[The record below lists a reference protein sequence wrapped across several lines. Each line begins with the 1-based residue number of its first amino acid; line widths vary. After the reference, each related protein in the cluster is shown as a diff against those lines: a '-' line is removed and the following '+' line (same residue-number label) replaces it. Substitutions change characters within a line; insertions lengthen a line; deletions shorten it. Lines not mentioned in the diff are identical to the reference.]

1 MTPSALPMP
10 HTPQIYLENP
20 DPARRSLVNQ
30 TLAHLAT
37 PNTLAGQGTQ
47 ATLTAFIGQA
57 NSQTIAEA
65 VQIHGAEAVQTAAA
79 TLADR
84 LDAYRAGGMPEAD
97 ILTRCQQ
104 GEPLADLA
112 VPLTPA
118 QQTALADLVLMPRRE
133 LGRAEL
139 VSAMAEMGRGRDT
152 DLARALGIPTGF
164 ASYTGLVRELLS
176 QVQALEL
183 SQSDLHEIMT
193 QMEAGQSLVA
203 QTDLLARGL
212 EPGEVNPFLRNLSS
226 LPSTLLVPQTTR
238 TLRPR
243 RVDGENNE

>member
-1 MTPSALPMP
+1 MIPSALA
-10 HTPQIYLENP
+10 TAQAPQIYLENP
-20 DPARRSLVNQ
+20 DPARRALVNQ

-37 PNTLAGQGTQ
+37 PNTPAGQGTR

-57 NSQTIAEA
+57 NSQTVAEA
-65 VQIHGAEAVQTAAA
+65 VQTHGAEAVQTAAE

-84 LDAYRAGGMPEAD
+84 LATYRTEGHSEAD
-97 ILTRCQQ
+97 ILTRFQQ
-104 GEPLADLA
+104 GEALADLGA
-112 VPLTPA
+112 PLTSA

-133 LGRAEL
+133 LGREEL
-139 VSAMAEMGRGRDT
+139 MSAMAEMGRGRDT
-152 DLARALGIPTGF
+152 DLAHHLGIPTGF

-183 SQSDLHEIMT
+183 SQSDLHEIVT
-193 QMEAGQSLVA
+193 HLEAGQSLVA

-212 EPGEVNPFLRNLSS
+212 EPGEVNPFLHNLAA
-226 LPSTLLVPQTTR
+226 LPANLLVPQTTR

-243 RVDGENNE
+243 RVNGENNE

>member
-1 MTPSALPMP
+1 MTSSALPTP
-10 HTPQIYLENP
+10 YTPQIYLENP
-20 DPARRSLVNQ
+20 DPARRGLVNQ
-30 TLAHLAT
+30 TLAHLST
-37 PNTLAGQGTQ
+37 PDTPAGQGTQ

-57 NSQTIAEA
+57 NSQTVAEA
-65 VQIHGAEAVQTAAA
+65 VQTHGAEAVQTAAT

-97 ILTRCQQ
+97 ILTRFQQ

-139 VSAMAEMGRGRDT
+139 MSAMAEMGRGRDT

-183 SQSDLHEIMT
+183 SQSDLHEIVT
-193 QMEAGQSLVA
+193 QLEAGQSRVA

-212 EPGEVNPFLRNLSS
+212 EPGAVNPFLRNLSA
-226 LPSTLLVPQTTR
+226 LPDTLLVPQTTR

-243 RVDGENNE
+243 RAIGEENQ

>member
-1 MTPSALPMP
+1 MTPSALPTP

-20 DPARRSLVNQ
+20 DPARRELVNQ
-30 TLAHLAT
+30 TLAHLAAPDT
-37 PNTLAGQGTQ
+37 PAGQGTQ

-57 NSQTIAEA
+57 NSQTVAEA
-65 VQIHGAEAVQTAAA
+65 VQTHGAEAVQTAAA

-84 LDAYRAGGMPEAD
+84 LETYRAAGQSEAD
-97 ILTRCQQ
+97 ILTRFQQ
-104 GEPLADLA
+104 GEALVDLA

-133 LGRAEL
+133 LGREEL

-183 SQSDLHEIMT
+183 SQSDLHEIVT
-193 QMEAGQSLVA
+193 QMEAGQNLVA

-212 EPGEVNPFLRNLSS
+212 EPGEVNPFLRNLAA
-226 LPSTLLVPQTTR
+226 LPDMLLVPQTTR

-243 RVDGENNE
+243 RASGENNE